1 VNSYV
6 GLNSWLTSHP
16 YAVCVAARTNQLLAM
31 DDLCKALA
39 DRWLSVTG
47 LPVES
52 NACVFAARV
61 LRVVAERQKIPFRAM
76 ACTTSIHTELPDV
89 DNPPM
94 MLDPAVLSVV
104 EPGVW
109 PWHIVV
115 FLGTG
120 TDAWVLDLTAGQ
132 FGSVWPVHAT
142 PGPIARGPN
151 RFDVVFENDRPV
163 VVAYAE
169 AGAYVLHQEAAGAR
183 PIDLG
188 VFDNELEIADW
199 LLESVNETS
208 T

>member
-1 VNSYV
+1 M
-6 GLNSWLTSHP
+6 
-16 YAVCVAARTNQLLAM
+16 AARTNQLLAL
-31 DDLCKALA
+31 DDLCKTVA

-61 LRVVAERQKIPFRAM
+61 LRVVAERQKIPFRVM

-94 MLDPAVLSVV
+94 LLDPAALSVV
-104 EPGVW
+104 EPGLW

-132 FGSVWPVHAT
+132 FGPVWPVHAT
-142 PGPIARGPN
+142 PGPVARGPN
-151 RFDVVFENDRPV
+151 GYDVVFENDRPV

-169 AGAYVLHQEAAGAR
+169 AGAYVLHQEAVGAR
-183 PIDLG
+183 PIDLT
-188 VFDNELEIADW
+188 VSDNELEIADW
-199 LLESVNETS
+199 LLKLVNVKPLVKTG
-208 T
+208 

>member
-1 VNSYV
+1 VV
-6 GLNSWLTSHP
+6 LLGVHTLIGM
-16 YAVCVAARTNQLLAM
+16 AARTKQLLAL
-31 DDLCKALA
+31 DDLCKTVA

-94 MLDPAVLSVV
+94 LLDPAALSVV

-120 TDAWVLDLTAGQ
+120 TEAWVLDLTAGQ

-142 PGPIARGPN
+142 PGPVARGPN
-151 RFDVVFENDRPV
+151 GCDVVFDNDRPV

-183 PIDLG
+183 PMDLG
-188 VFDNELEIADW
+188 VFDNELEIAD
-199 LLESVNETS
+199 SVFS
-208 T
+208 CGWVLPLV

>member
-1 VNSYV
+1 MA
-6 GLNSWLTSHP
+6 G
-16 YAVCVAARTNQLLAM
+16 RTNQLLAL
-31 DDLCKALA
+31 DDLCKTVA

-61 LRVVAERQKIPFRAM
+61 LRVVAERQKVPFRVM

-89 DNPPM
+89 DNPPVL
-94 MLDPAVLSVV
+94 LDPAALSVV

-142 PGPIARGPN
+142 PGPVARGPAGY
-151 RFDVVFENDRPV
+151 DVVFENNRPL

-169 AGAYVLHQEAAGAR
+169 AGAYVLHQRAVRAR
-183 PIDLG
+183 LIDLV
-188 VFDNELEIADW
+188 VFDNEPEIASK
-199 LLESVNETS
+199 LLRV
-208 T
+208 